1 MIDGFGFT
9 VMVAV
14 VVDEQPLGRLA
25 VMVNTV
31 DRGAVVLFTNVPAIL
46 EPVPLAA
53 IPVTVLELVLVQL
66 NVVPVGLSASDSAML
81 AMLVPVQMVWKVLVA
96 TTEVGAQII

>member
-1 MIDGFGFT
+1 MDGFGFT

-14 VVDEQPLGRLA
+14 VVEEHPLGRLA

-31 DRGAVVLFTNVPAIL
+31 ETGEVVLLVNVPAIL

-81 AMLVPVQMVWKVLVA
+81 AILVPVQIVWKLLVA
-96 TTEVGAQII
+96 TTEVGAQTI